1 MIESFHNPKV
11 KLLIKLKD
19 KKYIESNN
27 LFIVEGQYLVHEAL
41 KNNYIKEIFLLDKE
55 DNIYGDVTYVTID
68 ILKKITNLTSPP
80 KVIALCYIL
89 KEKEINGNVLML
101 DNIKDPGNL
110 GTIIRSAVAFNYDTI
125 IISKESV
132 SLYNPKVIRATE
144 GMLFNINIITND
156 LIPYIN
162 KLKKKDNYLIYGT
175 DVKGG
180 ILPKSEPKIKHAL
193 IIGSEATGIDENLLK
208 LCNKKLYINMND
220 KCESLNASISA
231 SILMY
236 ELNK

>member
-1 MIESFHNPKV
+1 MIESIHNPKV
-11 KLLIKLKD
+11 KLLIKLKN
-19 KKYIESNN
+19 KKDIESNN
-27 LFIVEGQYLVHEAL
+27 LFIVEGQYLVAEAI

-55 DNIYGDVTYVTID
+55 DNIYGEVTYVTKD
-68 ILKKITNLTSPP
+68 ILKKITNLTNPP
-80 KVIALCYIL
+80 KVIALCYLL
-89 KEKEINGNVLML
+89 KAKEIKGNVLIL

-162 KLKKKDNYLIYGT
+162 KLKKDNYFIYGT
-175 DVKGG
+175 DVKEGV
-180 ILPKSEPKIKHAL
+180 LPESESKTKHAL
-193 IIGSEATGIDENLLK
+193 IIGSEATGINKKILE

>member
-1 MIESFHNPKV
+1 MIESIHNPKV
-11 KLLIKLKD
+11 KLLVKLKN
-19 KKYIESNN
+19 KKDIESNN
-27 LFIVEGQYLVHEAL
+27 LFIVEGQYLVEEAI

-55 DNIYGDVTYVTID
+55 DNIYGEVTYVTKD
-68 ILKKITNLTSPP
+68 ILKKITNLTNPP
-80 KVIALCYIL
+80 KVIALCYLL
-89 KEKEINGNVLML
+89 KAKEIKGNVLIL

-162 KLKKKDNYLIYGT
+162 KLKKDNYLIYGT
-175 DVKGG
+175 DVKEGV
-180 ILPKSEPKIKHAL
+180 LPESESKTKHAL
-193 IIGSEATGIDENLLK
+193 IIGSEATGINKNILE